1 METLLTCGAMSK
13 PAEPG
18 QVNAIDPDHLVGVG
32 GCCQRLLPSYP
43 SCLLLVHLLLL
54 LSCL

>member
-18 QVNAIDPDHLVGVG
+18 QVNAIDPDHLVCAAT
-32 GCCQRLLPSYP
+32 GCCPATHLPVAWR
-43 SCLLLVHLLLL
+43 LVHLLLL
-54 LSCL
+54 HSCL